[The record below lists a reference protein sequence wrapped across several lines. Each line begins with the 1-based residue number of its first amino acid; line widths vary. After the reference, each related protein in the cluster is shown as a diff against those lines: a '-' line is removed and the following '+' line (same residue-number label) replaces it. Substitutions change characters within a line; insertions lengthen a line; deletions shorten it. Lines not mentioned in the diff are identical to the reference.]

1 MQPTRRSVRAESVTL
16 SGRQA
21 LLSILQDEGVDHL
34 FGNPGTTEL
43 PLMDTLADFP
53 EIRYVLGMQE
63 AVAMAMADGFARA
76 SGRLTALN
84 VHVAPGLG
92 NSIGAI
98 YNAKFFGSPV
108 LVMAGQQEHGL
119 SLTEPMLYDDLV
131 KMAAPVTKWA
141 TEVARVQDLP
151 RTLRRA
157 AKVARTPP
165 TGPVFV
171 SLPRD
176 VLLASA
182 ELELGAPTRVDSAAR
197 PNDAALENL
206 ADRLLAAQAPVIISG
221 HEVYTGDAMA
231 ELGQVAELIGAPVYT
246 QTVAYVALF
255 PTAHPLFMG
264 ELSRIQTTVRGLLE
278 PHDLLLDVGSDNL
291 RMANPSTVEPLP
303 PGMPVVQIGLRDW
316 ELGKNYPAEI
326 ALHADAKQ
334 TLRALIPLLQAK
346 RTAAQAAAAKKRAEA
361 AAARNWSAKRQQ
373 LAAKTQAQASSQ
385 PIAPEVLM
393 MAIADAVP
401 PDAVIVEEG
410 LTSTRTLLN
419 FLSITHR
426 QRFYGL
432 ASGGI
437 GFAIAGAVGIQLA
450 LPDRPVVAVIGDGSA
465 MYSIQALWTAAH
477 LKLPITY
484 VIANN
489 HSYRIL
495 KERVFALNGPAKA
508 KDVYFGMDFRDPPIA
523 FPLLAQSLGVKAYQV
538 TEPKRLAETLR
549 EAMAQRSGP
558 TLVDVHVYDGYK
570 G

>member
-1 MQPTRRSVRAESVTL
+1 MQTL

-21 LLSILQDEGVDHL
+21 LLSILKDEGVDHL

-43 PLMDTLADFP
+43 PLMDALVDHP
-53 EIRYVLGMQE
+53 EIRYVLGLQE
-63 AVAMAMADGFARA
+63 AIAMAMADGYSRA
-76 SGRLTALN
+76 SGKLSMVN

-92 NSIGAI
+92 NTIGSV

-108 LVMAGQQEHGL
+108 LVTAGQQEHGL

-131 KMAAPVTKWA
+131 KIAAPVTKWA

-151 RTLRRA
+151 RTIRRA

-176 VLLASA
+176 VMLGSA
-182 ELELGAPTRVDSAAR
+182 EMDLGGSTRVESAAR
-197 PNDAALENL
+197 PSDALLERL
-206 ADRLLAAQAPVIISG
+206 ADRLLAAQNPVIVSG
-221 HEVYTGDAMA
+221 HEVYTGDAFA
-231 ELGQVAELIGAPVYT
+231 ELARVAELLGAPVYT

-255 PTAHPLFMG
+255 PTEHPLFMG
-264 ELSRIQTTVRGLLE
+264 ELSRVQTTVRALLE
-278 PHDLLLDVGSDNL
+278 PHDLLFDAGSDNL
-291 RMANPSTVEPLP
+291 RMANPSPVEPMP
-303 PGMPVVQIGLRDW
+303 PGMPVVQVGLRDW
-316 ELGKNYPAEI
+316 ELGKNYPAEL
-326 ALHADAKQ
+326 ALRADVKQ
-334 TLRALIPLLQAK
+334 TLQALIPLLEKK
-346 RTAAQAAAAKKRAEA
+346 RTAAQAAVAKQRGDAL
-361 AAARNWSAKRQQ
+361 AARNWTAKRRQ
-373 LAAKTQAQASSQ
+373 LAAKFAGQAGAK

-393 MAIADAVP
+393 LALADTIPPEAAV
-401 PDAVIVEEG
+401 VEEG

-419 FLSITHR
+419 FLPVAHR

-437 GFAIAGAVGIQLA
+437 GFAVAGAVGIQLA
-450 LPDRPVVAVIGDGSA
+450 LPGRPVVAVIGDGSA

-495 KERVFALNGPAKA
+495 KERVFALNGPAA
-508 KDVYFGMDFRDPPIA
+508 AADRYLGMDFRDPPIN
-523 FPLLAQSLGVKAYQV
+523 FPALAQSLGVQAFQV
-538 TEPKRLAETLR
+538 TEPKDLVPTLR
-549 EAMAQRSGP
+549 AAQAHRSGP
-558 TLVDVHVYDGYK
+558 TLVDVHVFDGYK

>member
-1 MQPTRRSVRAESVTL
+1 MQTL

-21 LLSILQDEGVDHL
+21 LLTILEDEGVDHL

-43 PLMDTLADFP
+43 PLMDTLVDHP
-53 EIRYVLGMQE
+53 QIRYVVGLQE
-63 AVAMAMADGFARA
+63 SVAMAMADGFSRA
-76 SGRLTALN
+76 SGRLSVVN

-92 NSIGAI
+92 NTIGSL

-108 LVMAGQQEHGL
+108 LVTAGQQEHGL
-119 SLTEPMLYDDLV
+119 SLTEPMLYGDLV
-131 KMAAPVTKWA
+131 QMAAPVTKWA

-151 RTLRRA
+151 RTIRRA
-157 AKVARTPP
+157 AKVALTPP

-176 VLLASA
+176 VLMATA
-182 ELELGAPTRVDSAAR
+182 ELELGAPTRVDSASR
-197 PNDAALENL
+197 PHDALLVKL
-206 ADRLLAAQAPVIISG
+206 ADRLLAAKNPVIVSG
-221 HEVYTGDAMA
+221 HEIYTGDAMA

-255 PTAHPLFMG
+255 PTDHPLFMG
-264 ELSRIQTTVRGLLE
+264 ELTRVQATVRSLLE
-278 PHDLLLDVGSDNL
+278 PHDLLLEIGSDNL
-291 RMANPSTVEPLP
+291 RMANPSAVEPLP
-303 PGMPVVQIGLRDW
+303 PGMPVIQIGLRDW
-316 ELGKNYPAEI
+316 ELGKNYPAELAVRADVRHTLA
-326 ALHADAKQ
+326 ALVPVLKG
-334 TLRALIPLLQAK
+334 R
-346 RTAAQAAAAKKRAEA
+346 RSAAQAAAAGQRAQA
-361 AAARNWSAKRQQ
+361 AALGNWSVKRRQ
-373 LAAKTQAQASSQ
+373 LAAKTMEQASAK

-393 MAIADAVP
+393 LALADSVP
-401 PDAVIVEEG
+401 KDAVIVEEG
-410 LTSTRTLLN
+410 LTSTRSLLN

-450 LPDRPVVAVIGDGSA
+450 APNRPVVAVIGDGSA

-489 HSYRIL
+489 RGYRIL
-495 KERVFALNGPAKA
+495 KERVYALNGPAKA
-508 KDVYFGMDFRDPPIA
+508 KDQYLGMDFRDPPIA
-523 FPLLAQSLGVKAYQV
+523 FPALAQSLGVKAYQV
-538 TEPKRLAETLR
+538 TEPQQLAPMLR
-549 EAMAQRSGP
+549 EALAYSGGP
-558 TLVDVHVYDGYK
+558 RLVDVHVYDGYK

>member
-1 MQPTRRSVRAESVTL
+1 MQTL

-21 LLSILQDEGVDHL
+21 LLSILKAEGVDHL

-43 PLMDTLADFP
+43 PLMDTLADHP
-53 EIRYVLGMQE
+53 ELRYVVGLQE
-63 AVAMAMADGFARA
+63 SVAMAMADGYSRA
-76 SGRLTALN
+76 SGRLSVVN

-92 NSIGAI
+92 NTIGAVF
-98 YNAKFFGSPV
+98 NAKFFGSPV
-108 LVMAGQQEHGL
+108 LVTAGQQEHGL

-131 KMAAPVTKWA
+131 RMAAPVTKWA

-151 RTLRRA
+151 RTIHRA
-157 AKVARTPP
+157 AKVALTPP

-176 VLLASA
+176 VLMATA
-182 ELELGAPTRVDSAAR
+182 ELELGAPTRIESAAR
-197 PNDAALENL
+197 PSDALLERL
-206 ADRLLAAQAPVIISG
+206 ADRLLAARNPVIVSG
-221 HEVYTGDAMA
+221 HEVYTGDAFA
-231 ELGQVAELIGAPVYT
+231 ELAQVAELLGAPVYT

-264 ELSRIQTTVRGLLE
+264 ELTRIQPIVRAALE

-303 PGMPVVQIGLRDW
+303 PGMPVVQIGLRAW
-316 ELGKNYPAEI
+316 ELGKNYPAELALQADVKETLI
-326 ALHADAKQ
+326 ALAPV
-334 TLRALIPLLQAK
+334 LRAR
-346 RTAAQAAAAKKRAEA
+346 RTAAQAAAAKQRTDA
-361 AAARNWSAKRQQ
+361 AAARNWTVKRAQ
-373 LAAKTQAQASSQ
+373 LAAKTQSRTGVM
-385 PIAPEVLM
+385 PIAADALM
-393 MAIADAVP
+393 MAIADTIPREAV
-401 PDAVIVEEG
+401 VVEEG

-419 FLSITHR
+419 FLSVEHR

-450 LPDRPVVAVIGDGSA
+450 TPNRPVVAVIGDGSA

-489 HSYRIL
+489 FSYRIL
-495 KERVFALNGPAKA
+495 KERVFALNGPGAA
-508 KDVYFGMDFRDPPIA
+508 KDLYPGMDFRDPPIR
-523 FPLLAQSLGVKAYQV
+523 FPALAESLGVKAYQV
-538 TEPKRLAETLR
+538 TDPKDLVGTLR
-549 EAMAQRSGP
+549 EAMAYRAGP
-558 TLVDVHVYDGYK
+558 TLVDVHVEAGYR